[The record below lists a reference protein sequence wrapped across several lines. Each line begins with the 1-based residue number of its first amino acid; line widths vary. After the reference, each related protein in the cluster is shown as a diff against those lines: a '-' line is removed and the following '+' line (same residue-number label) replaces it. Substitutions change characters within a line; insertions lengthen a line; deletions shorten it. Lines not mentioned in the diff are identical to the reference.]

1 MAGVRSAG
9 LGVIRLAA
17 CGLLA
22 LPVAVA
28 VAGSARAAG
37 PDLQGTLRVAANGWI
52 IQKFPVQAAAQDFM
66 AKHPGVK
73 VDVIPNDDDTF
84 VNQYLL
90 DFAHGHNPAD
100 LGIGG
105 TPGQLAAFVAKGYL
119 APWTDFFSGDFAK
132 DKFIASYL
140 ESGVFQGVQYT
151 LPFMGEVIMFS
162 VNKPMLDKAGLLGA
176 DGQAVAP
183 KSWAGLGD
191 FCQKL
196 TAANGGKP
204 GCSLHWGFSF
214 ATYNYLSCL
223 LGEQGS
229 FYENGTTIV
238 DFSSPAA
245 HDCLSVG
252 RELIAKGWS
261 MPETLS
267 DDNGG
272 RRTFVA
278 GGVGAILEAASR
290 EAEAANKQGADKV
303 TLMPVPGT
311 ETNGT
316 IVFSHA
322 VYIPKADTD
331 NAKALAVAFVR
342 EEILTPGFG
351 QSGLK
356 KFGKLPTY
364 LPAWSGLESDPTYKL
379 ELSVLAHGV
388 NAPNYA
394 GYDQLDTYMQQQ
406 FGKAVLGTAS
416 VDEALQTLHEQI
428 RTVNLTDLAT
438 GH

>member
-1 MAGVRSAG
+1 MSGVQSAT
-9 LGVIRLAA
+9 LGVVRLAA

-22 LPVAVA
+22 LG
-28 VAGSARAAG
+28 VAGAARAAE
-37 PDLQGTLRVAANGWI
+37 PELQGTLRVAANGWI

-73 VDVIPNDDDTF
+73 VQVIPNDDDTF

-90 DFAHGHNPAD
+90 DFAHGHSPAD

-119 APWTDFFSGDFAK
+119 APWTDFFTGDFTK
-132 DKFIASYL
+132 DKFITPYL
-140 ESGVFQGVQYT
+140 ESGVFQGEQYT

-162 VNKPMLDKAGLLGA
+162 VNKPMLAKAGLLGA
-176 DGQAVAP
+176 DGLAIAP
-183 KSWAGLGD
+183 KTWDGLPE

-204 GCSLHWGFSF
+204 GCSIHWGFSF

-223 LGEQGS
+223 LGEQGT
-229 FYENGTTIV
+229 FYEQGTKII

-245 HDCLSVG
+245 HDCLNVG

-272 RRTFVA
+272 RRTFIA

-290 EAEAANKQGADKV
+290 EAEAAAKLGADKV
-303 TLMPVPGT
+303 TLMAVPGT
-311 ETNGT
+311 EKNGT

-322 VYIPKADTD
+322 VYMPKSDSD
-331 NAKALAVAFVR
+331 NARKLAEAFVR
-342 EEILTPGFG
+342 EEMLTTTFG
-351 QSGLK
+351 QAGLT

-364 LPAWSGLESDPTYKL
+364 LPAWKGLEDDPTYKL

-388 NAPNYA
+388 NAPEYA
-394 GYDQLDTYMQQQ
+394 GYDQLDTDMQQQ
-406 FGKAVLGTAS
+406 IGKAVLGTES
-416 VDEALQTLHEQI
+416 VDAALQTMHEQI
-428 RTVNLTDLAT
+428 RTVNLTDLST